1 MTPNRTHTHRNQVAR
16 KRGAKCGGLL
26 IVLMLAASLGSA
38 SRAHRVLSSTA
49 QAVQTAQAERRLEGR
64 VRVTHVLG
72 DPAQSVFCMIVQKEV
87 PVFVDCASLA
97 VETGRGVL
105 QLRDATVAVSIE
117 VAGQGGPNAIGRV
130 VRVHSLDIYPDNS

>member
-1 MTPNRTHTHRNQVAR
+1 MNSVRTHKHTSLIAR
-16 KRGAKCGGLL
+16 YRAVKSIGLIAL
-26 IVLMLAASLGSA
+26 LLFAAILG
-38 SRAHRVLSSTA
+38 RAGRAGRVETSVA
-49 QAVQTAQAERRLEGR
+49 QAAPTMQTERRIEGR
-64 VRVTHVLG
+64 VRVAHVLG